1 MDGAKKKRKK
11 SRKSKHKERFSPE
24 ILPNGAES
32 SAPQDEE
39 PARPSKRKHES
50 EHEHKQKKRKKK
62 KHRVTE
68 NDTNCASVHVAENTQ
83 NQSPAPQSGG
93 PASHKPSKPA
103 QITPDAA
110 HATAPSSQAE
120 SVGYETTGEL
130 NSKGRPKKQRGSRIG
145 GKDNLKVG
153 FFVPAEIEKL
163 EKFKLDFCNT
173 HRLSG
178 EQFDTMVQ
186 HSERDG
192 GDFPCPDSITSKN
205 EFWADI
211 YGTLPDR
218 DRRSVNRFMRRHFQV
233 TTQKPHEWTDEQD
246 EELVQL
252 HAEHGPKWVFIAKL
266 LGRSDDDVTQ
276 RWKNKLEHRDT
287 MRRGPWDKDELR
299 AFMEAMQQ
307 IWEGYRQILHE
318 GAGKDV
324 YEMDEKLVGWGGVS
338 NTLRNVRSRQQCADK
353 WRKVRRAVM
362 AKRRDGFPDA
372 VFDYTKVAK
381 KNTRSTASSAKSS
394 EYVVEDDDDDGNVGD
409 SSLPTSAATTPA
421 PKFGFADEQEM
432 MALAA
437 DTANSP
443 DESSPSPQH
452 GIETNNGS
460 EAEVNDRPEEPDA
473 TAAANVMASP
483 VTPATPLSASGTP
496 KRDTGRMARIKAK
509 IKEANKSSASKKRK
523 RTEVETPEQAA
534 ADEQI
539 SGVGKS
545 NEQPPTTDKA
555 SEEERKKEKKRKRKE
570 KKARAE
576 RERAEADAAVA
587 EAVAQPATESEKKTK
602 KHKKE
607 RKSKSTDTT
616 NVVEAVPAATPDKKK
631 KKKKHRKSEAETDGV
646 SPESPESPRK
656 QDKKDKKDKKDKRG
670 KKDKSRATQ
679 EGSRSGG
686 GAEPQIHES
695 QAPAPAVDQGQ
706 AQSSPGYSDD
716 SIKVEETDSD

>member
-1 MDGAKKKRKK
+1 MDGAKKKKKKK
-11 SRKSKHKERFSPE
+11 SRKSKHKEWPSPE
-24 ILPNGAES
+24 TLPNGTES
-32 SAPQDEE
+32 SALQDVE
-39 PARPSKRKHES
+39 PTRPSKRKHES
-50 EHEHKQKKRKKK
+50 EHEHKQKKKKK
-62 KHRVTE
+62 KKKKRHVTE
-68 NDTNCASVHVAENTQ
+68 NDTNGASVHVAETAQ
-83 NQSPAPQSGG
+83 NQSAAPQSEG
-93 PASHKPSKPA
+93 PASHKPSKTA
-103 QITPDAA
+103 QATADAA
-110 HATAPSSQAE
+110 QAAAPPSQAE
-120 SVGYETTGEL
+120 SVDYETTGEL
-130 NSKGRPKKQRGSRIG
+130 NKKGRPKKQRGARIG

-163 EKFKLDFCNT
+163 EKFKLDFCNA

-299 AFMEAMQQ
+299 AFMDAMQQ
-307 IWEGYRQILHE
+307 IWEGYRQILHDN
-318 GAGKDV
+318 AGNDV

-338 NTLRNVRSRQQCADK
+338 NTLNNVRSRQQCADK
-353 WRKVRRAVM
+353 WRKIRKAVL

-381 KNTRSTASSAKSS
+381 KSARHAASSAKSS
-394 EYVVEDDDDDGNVGD
+394 EYVVEDGDDDDNVGD
-409 SSLPTSAATTPA
+409 NSLPTSAATTPA

-443 DESSPSPQH
+443 DEGSPSPQH
-452 GIETNNGS
+452 DIKDGDG
-460 EAEVNDRPEEPDA
+460 AEVNDCPEEPDA
-473 TAAANVMASP
+473 TAAANVTASP
-483 VTPATPLSASGTP
+483 ITPATPLSASGTP

-534 ADEQI
+534 ADEEAT
-539 SGVGKS
+539 GVEKS
-545 NEQPPTTDKA
+545 NEQPPTTGKT
-555 SEEERKKEKKRKRKE
+555 SEEERKEKRRKRKE
-570 KKARAE
+570 KKAQAE
-576 RERAEADAAVA
+576 RERVEADAAVA
-587 EAVAQPATESEKKTK
+587 EAVALQATESENKTK
-602 KHKKE
+602 KHKKG
-607 RKSKSTDTT
+607 RKSKSIDTADIAE
-616 NVVEAVPAATPDKKK
+616 VVPAASLDKKK
-631 KKKKHRKSEAETDGV
+631 KKKKHRKSEAEADGV
-646 SPESPESPRK
+646 SIAGPESPESSRK
-656 QDKKDKKDKKDKRG
+656 QDKKDKKSKK
-670 KKDKSRATQ
+670 RATQ
-679 EGSRSGG
+679 EGSSSGG
-686 GAEPQIHES
+686 DAEPQIRKS
-695 QAPAPAVDQGQ
+695 PTPAPAPAVDQDQ
-706 AQSSPGYSDD
+706 AQSGSDDYSDD
-716 SIKVEETDSD
+716 SIKMEETDSD